1 LKNKKG
7 KSFPHT
13 HYTMSPSNS
22 SKTIPLEKEKPM
34 FPPEFAGK
42 MAEIKR
48 YIEMEKKSKNT

>member
-1 LKNKKG
+1 
-7 KSFPHT
+7 
-13 HYTMSPSNS
+13 MSPSNS